1 MDIFSVASK
10 SRENVSTC
18 ASVPKGTALT
28 AFASIL
34 KNVTQNKYGHK
45 YGLSTLTNN
54 VIQFVF
60 AFLQSTFESWFK
72 NLKRSL
78 TYPEA

>member
-1 MDIFSVASK
+1 MNIFSVAS
-10 SRENVSTC
+10 RETFPNC
-18 ASVPKGTALT
+18 ASVPKGTALA

-34 KNVTQNKYGHK
+34 KNVTQKSHK

-54 VIQFVF
+54 VIQSVL
-60 AFLQSTFESWFK
+60 AFLQSTFETRFK

>member
-1 MDIFSVASK
+1 MNIFSVAWR
-10 SRENVSTC
+10 SRENVSTG

-34 KNVTQNKYGHK
+34 KNVTQKTHK
-45 YGLSTLTNN
+45 YGLGTLTND

-60 AFLQSTFESWFK
+60 AILQSTFESRFK

-78 TYPEA
+78 TYPRA